1 MAVSQ
6 LKIGLVTEP
15 LASRPLREVMDWVV
29 AEVPEITGLEIGTG
43 AYAPTGHCDMPRLL
57 RERATRQAWRKE
69 IQARGLEISAL
80 NCWGNPLHP
89 DRSIARRHDA
99 ALRDTIRLASELATD
114 RIVALSGCPAGS
126 TGDATPHFAGGGWL
140 PYLENIYQN
149 QWDHRIHDYWAE
161 IGEFASRTAP
171 ALLICLELH
180 PGTVAYNVETFE
192 RLAAVSPAIA
202 ANIDPSHFMWMQ
214 MDSNRVVQ
222 RLAGRI
228 GHAHG
233 KDVIFN
239 AEKLALNGLL
249 DHRWPAPAAE
259 MPWNFAAVGR
269 GHGMPWWQALLRDLA
284 AAGKVK
290 TIAIEHEDPF
300 VEPKAGIREAARLL
314 AEARSSAAMARTDS

>member
-1 MAVSQ
+1 MTASK

-15 LASRPLREVMDWVV
+15 LTSRPLREVMDWVV
-29 AEVPEITGLEIGTG
+29 AEVPEIIGLEIGTG
-43 AYAPTGHCDMPRLL
+43 AYAPTGHCDMPELL
-57 RERATRQAWRKE
+57 RNSAARETWKNE
-69 IQARGLEISAL
+69 IETRGLEIAAF

-89 DRSIARRHDA
+89 DASIAGAHDA
-99 ALRDTIRLASELATD
+99 ALRDTIRLAGELGVD
-114 RIVALSGCPAGS
+114 RIVALGGCPGGS
-126 TGDATPHFAGGGWL
+126 ARDVTPHFAGGGWL
-140 PYLENIYQN
+140 PYLENVYQR
-149 QWDHRIHDYWAE
+149 QWEYQIHDYWAE
-161 IGEFASRTAP
+161 IGEFAIRTDP

-192 RLAAVSPAIA
+192 RLAALSPAIA
-202 ANIDPSHFMWMQ
+202 ANIDPSHFFWMQ

-239 AEKLALNGLL
+239 AEKVALNGLL
-249 DHRWPAPAAE
+249 DHRWPTPASE
-259 MPWNFAAVGR
+259 MPWNFAAIGR
-269 GHGMPWWQALLRDLA
+269 GHDLPWWQALLTDLA

-300 VEPKAGIREAARLL
+300 VAPVVGIREAARLL
-314 AEARSSAAMARTDS
+314 AEALGNAATTRISS